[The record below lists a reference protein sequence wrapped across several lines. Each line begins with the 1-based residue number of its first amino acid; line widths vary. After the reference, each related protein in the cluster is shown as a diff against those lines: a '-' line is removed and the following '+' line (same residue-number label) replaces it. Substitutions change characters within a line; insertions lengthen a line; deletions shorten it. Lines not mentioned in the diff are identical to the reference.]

1 MNIVLLGRPGSG
13 KGTQGERLAA
23 ALDVVHL
30 STGQLLRDAVEMSS
44 ALGRSVRHTVETGG
58 LVDDA
63 TMAAL
68 LAYAVADASS
78 GFVLDG
84 YPRTL
89 SQCEA
94 LEEVFGVDGIDL
106 ALEIDVPAHLVV
118 DRLRA
123 RGRAD
128 DDPEVVLRRL
138 WEYERQTR
146 VVSDWFER
154 QARLVCVDGTGTADV
169 VAADVLTAVNHWFDR
184 LEAFA

>member
-1 MNIVLLGRPGSG
+1 
-13 KGTQGERLAA
+13 
-23 ALDVVHL
+23 
-30 STGQLLRDAVEMSS
+30 
-44 ALGRSVRHTVETGG
+44 
-58 LVDDA
+58 
-63 TMAAL
+63 
-68 LAYAVADASS
+68 VADASS

-94 LEEVFGVDGIDL
+94 LEDLFGADGIEL
-106 ALEIDVPAHLVV
+106 ALEIDVPANIVI
-118 DRLRA
+118 DRVRA

-154 QARLVCVDGTGTADV
+154 QARLVYVDGTGTADA
-169 VAADVLTAVNHWFDR
+169 VAADVLAAVNHWFDR
-184 LEAFA
+184 LDAFA